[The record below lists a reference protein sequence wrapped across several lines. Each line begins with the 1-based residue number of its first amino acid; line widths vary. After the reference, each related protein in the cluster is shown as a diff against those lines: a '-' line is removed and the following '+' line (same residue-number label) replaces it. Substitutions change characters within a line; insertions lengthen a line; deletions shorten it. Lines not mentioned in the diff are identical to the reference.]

1 MILQRANMG
10 SWGVH
15 SWPSR
20 LRRSGWYWLSIC
32 RNLILISRNEWN
44 LILTD
49 TDYQVEILYWL
60 PLIAIYHNKLPKI
73 TNNIK
78 SCHKFFSSQMYNSS
92 PWVYSIMI
100 AMTRKTA
107 GTPII
112 ALKRATTHQLDHTSI
127 AIFGMQVWQYLF
139 FQVREGL
146 I

>member
-1 MILQRANMG
+1 MIPTTKRIQ
-10 SWGVH
+10 
-15 SWPSR
+15 
-20 LRRSGWYWLSIC
+20 
-32 RNLILISRNEWN
+32 
-44 LILTD
+44 
-49 TDYQVEILYWL
+49 
-60 PLIAIYHNKLPKI
+60 AIFTAVPAIPVRPN
-73 TNNIK
+73 TAA
-78 SCHKFFSSQMYNSS
+78 
-92 PWVYSIMI
+92 MI